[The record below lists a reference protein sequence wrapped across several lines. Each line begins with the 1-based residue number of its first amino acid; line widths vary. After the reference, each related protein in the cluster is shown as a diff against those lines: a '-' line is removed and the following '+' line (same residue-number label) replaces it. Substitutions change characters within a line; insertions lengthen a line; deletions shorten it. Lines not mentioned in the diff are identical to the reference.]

1 MSTSFIQIY
10 AQEGPVVLWL
20 YYSLTIETFC
30 TAFVVMHLRYADLK
44 QVVLDKLLA
53 EHCNAKLDT
62 ELHEAAC
69 MGTLQ
74 EGREGKSQ
82 NSKSFV
88 I

>member
-1 MSTSFIQIY
+1 
-10 AQEGPVVLWL
+10 
-20 YYSLTIETFC
+20 
-30 TAFVVMHLRYADLK
+30 MHLRYADLK

-74 EGREGKSQ
+74 EGREVKSQ
-82 NSKSFV
+82 NSTVSISEKNLLSFKHSLC
-88 I
+88 IFINFLTELSFL